1 MTRTELLNAILGG
14 RIIWC
19 GSCALVRQLGGMDLV
34 NKVEIMRTGKCKLC
48 GEVDWMRMTVE
59 LLTTDPRFRSLDE
72 PI

>member
-19 GSCALVRQLGGMDLV
+19 GNCALVWQLSGMDLA
-34 NKVEIMRTGKCKLC
+34 NKAEIMRSRECKLC